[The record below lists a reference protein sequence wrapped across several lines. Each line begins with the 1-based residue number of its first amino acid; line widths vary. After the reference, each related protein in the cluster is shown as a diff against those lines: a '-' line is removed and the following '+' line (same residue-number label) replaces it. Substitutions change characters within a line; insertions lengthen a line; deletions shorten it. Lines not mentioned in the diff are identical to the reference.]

1 MKEEKYIED
10 MVGKRNAFRV
20 PDGYFDNFTAQMM
33 QQLPEKPVAAM
44 KELKPRAKS
53 IWLRPIFYAAASVCA
68 IVISATIWFAMPSEQ
83 SATTQV
89 QAQKVLQQD
98 DVRLAV
104 GVLHVVDGKLTEVAD
119 DNPAWTLGIGQVGRI
134 VLCLLER
141 GKECSV

>member
-1 MKEEKYIED
+1 MMSTRI
-10 MVGKRNAFRV
+10 GSL
-20 PDGYFDNFTAQMM
+20 FDISNLPADITEIVENFDKIIQNIRPLNSRQM

-98 DVRLAV
+98 
-104 GVLHVVDGKLTEVAD
+104 EAD
-119 DNPAWTLGIGQVGRI
+119 TYIGSKYV
-134 VLCLLER
+134 
-141 GKECSV
+141 